1 MLPSTFTTQAQN
13 EAKLQR
19 KLKVRIEMAKFVRDT
34 AQHVHETT
42 TDKFQINFD
51 EFMEGIKTGQEVGR
65 EDVYKFITKFK
76 DDLTLDNLKRSQVQ
90 AMCRFLDIVP
100 YGPTQLLRFQLRN
113 KVAQLKTDDR
123 MIREEGLDSLT
134 LVELKQA
141 CAARGM
147 SSMGTRAT
155 LEALMEEWLD
165 LSLNLKVPTALL
177 ILSRAFRLMPHQ
189 TTQDLILSSIQHMPE
204 KVIDHVETEVEL
216 STTDI
221 RTKLE
226 ILKEQRQKVEK
237 EKVDVQRQVKEQA
250 SEDAG
255 SVEDLRPEEKKVS
268 EVGDFLAE
276 MAAPCEDEKQEIL
289 TIEQEILDR
298 RKQSGSPEVDKIEKK
313 LQRMVTALEEEVKK
327 AELESKRLL
336 DLDFDGR
343 LTCDELIKFLGMAGL
358 KEEESKEF
366 VAKLDRDNDGY
377 VDLAH
382 VKKLRKL
389 DINIDSL
396 RVAQNVFDEDANKR
410 AELYK
415 KVKQFQ
421 KETLNQAKK

>member
-1 MLPSTFTTQAQN
+1 
-13 EAKLQR
+13 
-19 KLKVRIEMAKFVRDT
+19 
-34 AQHVHETT
+34 
-42 TDKFQINFD
+42 
-51 EFMEGIKTGQEVGR
+51 
-65 EDVYKFITKFK
+65 
-76 DDLTLDNLKRSQVQ
+76 
-90 AMCRFLDIVP
+90 
-100 YGPTQLLRFQLRN
+100 
-113 KVAQLKTDDR
+113 
-123 MIREEGLDSLT
+123 
-134 LVELKQA
+134 
-141 CAARGM
+141 M
-147 SSMGTRAT
+147 SSMGSRAT

-177 ILSRAFRLMPHQ
+177 ILSLAFRLMPHQ
-189 TTQDLILSSIQHMPE
+189 TPQDLILSSIQHMPE

-237 EKVDVQRQVKEQA
+237 EKVDIQRQVKEQA

-289 TIEQEILDR
+289 TIEQEILHR
-298 RKQSGSPEVDKIEKK
+298 RKQSVSPPDKIEKK
-313 LQRMVTALEEEVKK
+313 LQKMVHALEEEVKK
-327 AELESKRLL
+327 AETESKRLL
-336 DLDFDGR
+336 DLDYDGR
-343 LTCDELIKFLGMAGL
+343 LTCAELIKFLGMAGL

-389 DINIDSL
+389 DVNIDSL
-396 RVAQNVFDEDANKR
+396 KVAQNVFDEDANKR
-410 AELYK
+410 AELYQK
-415 KVKQFQ
+415 LKQFQ